1 MYEMLGV
8 PFAIPMVYNPE
19 IKERLMARSVIDFNG
34 NAELLN
40 FIYQNSQMGVDTLN
54 QLIDIVEDD
63 NFKKHLGTQYKEYR
77 EIHKAAREALNENGY
92 DEQGIGALEKIRT
105 YLMINLQT
113 LTDKSASHIAE
124 MLIIGSN
131 MGIINA
137 VKNLKKYKNA
147 EPSIIDLMN
156 RLLKFEEDNVQQLKE
171 FL

>member
-1 MYEMLGV
+1 
-8 PFAIPMVYNPE
+8 
-19 IKERLMARSVIDFNG
+19 
-34 NAELLN
+34 
-40 FIYQNSQMGVDTLN
+40 
-54 QLIDIVEDD
+54 
-63 NFKKHLGTQYKEYR
+63 
-77 EIHKAAREALNENGY
+77 
-92 DEQGIGALEKIRT
+92 
-105 YLMINLQT
+105 MINLQT

>member
-1 MYEMLGV
+1 M
-8 PFAIPMVYNPE
+8 
-19 IKERLMARSVIDFNG
+19 NG

-40 FIYQNSQMGVDTLN
+40 FVYQNSQMGVDTVK
-54 QLIDIVEDD
+54 QLIGIVEDE
-63 NFKKHLGTQYKEYR
+63 NLKKYLEAHYNKYNEVHLEAK
-77 EIHKAAREALNENGY
+77 KALNDNGY
-92 DEQGIGALEKIRT
+92 DEKGIGAMDKIKT
-105 YLMINLQT
+105 YMMINWQT

-147 EPSIIDLMN
+147 EADIRTLMEK
-156 RLLKFEEDNVQQLKE
+156 LMHIEEDNVQQLKE